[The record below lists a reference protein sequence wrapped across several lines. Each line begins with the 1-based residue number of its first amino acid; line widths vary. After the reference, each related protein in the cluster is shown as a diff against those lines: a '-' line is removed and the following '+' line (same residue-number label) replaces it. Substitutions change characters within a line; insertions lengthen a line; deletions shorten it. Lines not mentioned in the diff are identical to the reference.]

1 MISCLLLIG
10 GLLAGQTA
18 AMPDEALK
26 NDVRR
31 LVRQLDAPQL
41 AQREAAEAELLKRGP
56 TILGLLPTDGQATS
70 AEVQQRLGRIRQR
83 LQLAAADSTAR
94 ASLITL
100 QADNL
105 PLSQILAAFQQQSGN
120 SITDYRR
127 KFSQPVTDPKLT
139 IQFDKTPFWPALD
152 KLLDQA
158 GMTLYPYGKPH
169 TLNVVAALGNK
180 ELPRFGRAS
189 YSGPFRFEAVWVRAH
204 RNLAKADDRALVVTI
219 NAAWEPR
226 LQIITLL
233 DRAADI
239 RAEDDRGRPIPVWN
253 NSVQNEIPVSMS
265 GATGEQGKSNAAMV
279 RLDPMFRL
287 PPRDAQRIASLK
299 GKLQATIA
307 GKTETF
313 RFGELGRANN
323 VEQRIAGVTVS
334 VEQVRK
340 SNKAASDESPHPNPL
355 PKGEGIIWEVRMR
368 ARFDNAGDALASHRQ
383 WIFDNKAYLEGAD
396 KKPIRFDS
404 YETTLQTK
412 NEVGIAYFFKTDRP
426 LDELTFVYQ
435 TPGAIINDSFTYELK
450 DIPLP

>member
-26 NDVRR
+26 TDVRR

-56 TILGLLPTDGQATS
+56 TILGLLPTDGQAAS

-105 PLSQILAAFQQQSGN
+105 PLSQILSAFQQQSGN

-127 KFSQPVTDPKLT
+127 QFSQPVTDPKLT

-169 TLNVVAALGNK
+169 TLSVVAVLGNK

-226 LQIITLL
+226 LQIIALL

-265 GATGEQGKSNAAMV
+265 GATGEPGKSNSAMV
-279 RLDPMFRL
+279 PLEPMFRL
-287 PPRDAQRIASLK
+287 PPRDALKIASLK

-340 SNKAASDESPHPNPL
+340 SGVA
-355 PKGEGIIWEVRMR
+355 WEVRMR

-383 WIFDNKAYLEGAD
+383 WIFDNKAYLEGTD
-396 KKPIRFDS
+396 KKSIRFDS